1 MDSHAAH
8 SAHDPAEID
17 RHVRTYIIVFATL
30 LTLTFITVAVSYLHL
45 EVHEAVAVALVIAT
59 IKASLV
65 ALFFMHLI
73 SEEKAIYWLLG
84 LTVCFFV
91 FLMFIP
97 SGWKQ
102 DLVTVPAVW
111 NKLPAEGIT
120 TQTAKAHAH
129 EGGEA
134 GEHH

>member
-1 MDSHAAH
+1 MDTDAAH

-45 EVHEAVAVALVIAT
+45 EVHEAIAVALLIAT

-73 SEEKAIYWLLG
+73 SERQVIIMIIALTLAFAVVLL
-84 LTVCFFV
+84 L
-91 FLMFIP
+91 
-97 SGWKQ
+97 
-102 DLVTVPAVW
+102 
-111 NKLPAEGIT
+111 LPIT
-120 TQTAKAHAH
+120 TNLDHIRIIPH
-129 EGGEA
+129 V
-134 GEHH
+134 